1 MALGQ
6 RSLKMPWRPCTPQ
19 GSAKRF
25 SWHKYTILRGLRST
39 PPKFGRDST
48 LRPNF
53 SDAPNPCFAGV
64 FASSRGKLQC
74 KFGLTTKPMRN
85 CSRLREAGAV
95 LRRRHSARTGGEQK
109 NETQGFRRQDGGFP
123 SQYRRQ
129 DGGFPS
135 QSGKLSTTFRD
146 TSKESGK
153 RENPPAPPLEKKRRG
168 KKVTDGFSHGTVFR
182 VRTRARRRAR

>member
-1 MALGQ
+1 MTRGP

-95 LRRRHSARTGGEQK
+95 LRRRHSASAGGEQK
-109 NETQGFRRQDGGFP
+109 NESYQQT
-123 SQYRRQ
+123 
-129 DGGFPS
+129 
-135 QSGKLSTTFRD
+135 GKLSTTFR
-146 TSKESGK
+146 
-153 RENPPAPPLEKKRRG
+153 APPLEKKRRG